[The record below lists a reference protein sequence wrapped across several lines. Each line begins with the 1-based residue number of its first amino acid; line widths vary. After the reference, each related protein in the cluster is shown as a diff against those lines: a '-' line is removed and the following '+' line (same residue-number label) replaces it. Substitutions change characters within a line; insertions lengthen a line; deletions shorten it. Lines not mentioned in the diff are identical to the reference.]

1 MLAIETPLAPAPALL
16 PEPLRLN
23 TTLPLIKAQVA
34 PQPTEAQALPSTP
47 ASPAQPW
54 QLHTLSGVPLK
65 LLLELYPRSYRSYDP
80 LAGVRPALALV
91 AGLAPEYKMYPNY
104 IDFYIKAAAF
114 VRAQAHVLFAQP
126 PCPDFDFL
134 QECTQQVKLYQAQL
148 GKVASN
154 WLDQFGPE
162 VHACLQRNP
171 AAHLLILAHLQWQ
184 QGLKRKSRGHQ
195 NSPRAL
201 GQPHEAPWALHA
213 CLGLPLLKA
222 AETQHSG
229 PLLTSPLVRVQLK
242 ALSSTY
248 LRLEHCLNFIDVN
261 ELPQPIV
268 TGVNRFS
275 RLSNYTL
282 LHYQI
287 PDVIETELEPFSQH
301 LAQLKRALELKG
313 PKLWPI
319 NADRAWSSVLIQRR
333 LVLQCYDMCM
343 AVYAL
348 RHPESIIAH
357 SVLRTTVALKQYG
370 FNVVSAYP
378 ELTARDTPE
387 NNKSCSKRILGA
399 LVPNTVLDLLAL
411 SSYVHAQ
418 DCHDALL
425 RNTPFT
431 YKLRSWDEA
440 VLDI

>member
-23 TTLPLIKAQVA
+23 TTLPLITPPVA
-34 PQPTEAQALPSTP
+34 PQPTEAPALPSAP

-54 QLHTLSGVPLK
+54 QLHTASGVPLK
-65 LLLELYPRSYRSYDP
+65 LLLELYPRSYRNYDP

-91 AGLAPEYKMYPNY
+91 AGLAPEYKMYPTY

-184 QGLKRKSRGHQ
+184 QGLKRRKHAQS
-195 NSPRAL
+195 SPRAL

-248 LRLEHCLNFIDVN
+248 LRLEHCLNFIDLN

-301 LAQLKRALELKG
+301 LAQLQRALEFKG

-319 NADRAWSSVLIQRR
+319 NADRAW
-333 LVLQCYDMCM
+333 
-343 AVYAL
+343 
-348 RHPESIIAH
+348 
-357 SVLRTTVALKQYG
+357 T
-370 FNVVSAYP
+370 
-378 ELTARDTPE
+378 
-387 NNKSCSKRILGA
+387 

-425 RNTPFT
+425 RTTPFT
-431 YKLRSWDEA
+431 YELRSWDEVA
-440 VLDI
+440 LGL